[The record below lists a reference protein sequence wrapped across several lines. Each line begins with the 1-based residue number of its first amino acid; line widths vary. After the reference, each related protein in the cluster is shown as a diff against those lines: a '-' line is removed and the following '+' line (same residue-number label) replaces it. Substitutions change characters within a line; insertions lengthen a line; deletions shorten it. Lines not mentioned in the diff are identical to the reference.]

1 MAEQSI
7 TIEDVVVHKEDL
19 EQGVAKDVFDTLVN
33 LSSEQRKLNMQM
45 MNVNFSISG
54 FSNTLVGL
62 MNAESEAIATEEE
75 SKDS

>member
-1 MAEQSI
+1 MADQSI